1 MDKNAVIRKAIELVH
16 SELRSISYNE
26 DCIRE
31 ALTHL
36 ERAPNLITSLG
47 IAFDALPENPSHFIT
62 LMHILKETNIVAP
75 YPEIRL
81 LQQWTHMWLTCEAM
95 DDHYTSDFLFS
106 RQRAQLVLSEDEN
119 LYLTN
124 KYGSL
129 QHPWP
134 QGWKCKKNRAPDPYL
149 DTISKEP
156 QPNPVLSKMLVM
168 QGGLIES
175 LAASHGITIVTDIN
189 WRANKED
196 RSNVLLVND
205 SSYTVL
211 DHDSI
216 GVARYLLIGPNET
229 LDVCIEMHHLSMIG
243 TTGTSL
249 LESLDRLTTYRKN
262 HVLPNAIIGVFGYVS
277 PEDFDIAL
285 GKAIPGVAILD
296 DLSLFV
302 YAQTEHFSKQ
312 IRNFIEHDTT
322 HSKAQNNDFEL

>member
-1 MDKNAVIRKAIELVH
+1 
-16 SELRSISYNE
+16 
-26 DCIRE
+26 
-31 ALTHL
+31 
-36 ERAPNLITSLG
+36 
-47 IAFDALPENPSHFIT
+47 
-62 LMHILKETNIVAP
+62 
-75 YPEIRL
+75 
-81 LQQWTHMWLTCEAM
+81 
-95 DDHYTSDFLFS
+95 
-106 RQRAQLVLSEDEN
+106 
-119 LYLTN
+119 
-124 KYGSL
+124 
-129 QHPWP
+129 
-134 QGWKCKKNRAPDPYL
+134 
-149 DTISKEP
+149 
-156 QPNPVLSKMLVM
+156 M

-216 GVARYLLIGPNET
+216 GVARYFLIGPNET